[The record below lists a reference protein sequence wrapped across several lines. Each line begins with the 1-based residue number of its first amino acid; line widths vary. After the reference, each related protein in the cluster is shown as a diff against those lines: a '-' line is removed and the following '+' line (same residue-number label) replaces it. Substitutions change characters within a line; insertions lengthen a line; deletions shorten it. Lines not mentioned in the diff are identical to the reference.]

1 METNLKVK
9 RQGKTVAVESSYWLV
24 VHDANRGGCI
34 SDIRILYGSNEN
46 LLASPMQAI
55 IDNRQE
61 SLEKQPAIYVQ
72 QNGRQL
78 LTVTFS
84 GCLKDSVTEEDLLVA
99 SCGTA

>member
-1 METNLKVK
+1 ML
-9 RQGKTVAVESSYWLV
+9 
-24 VHDANRGGCI
+24 
-34 SDIRILYGSNEN
+34 
-46 LLASPMQAI
+46 AI